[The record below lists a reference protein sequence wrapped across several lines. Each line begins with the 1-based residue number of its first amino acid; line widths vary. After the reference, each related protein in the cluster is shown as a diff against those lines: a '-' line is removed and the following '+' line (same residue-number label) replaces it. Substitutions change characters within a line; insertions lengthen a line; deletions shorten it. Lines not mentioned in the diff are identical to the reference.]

1 MKTISNEQKAKQ
13 TYPYYEDMNDIELV
27 QANAHRIG
35 FIAGCEWKDEQRK
48 EDFKRLRAHYQAW
61 ADEQINEHR
70 AMLANQNEPNSEL
83 FKQWDK
89 ATDENIKLRKIIKEL
104 VEEAYDIVKNLPEN
118 DERLARFKINNILI
132 ENHI

>member
-1 MKTISNEQKAKQ
+1 MEIQDNVSKAKDITKCLWFPQ
-13 TYPYYEDMNDIELV
+13 KCTEEDIQNMLMEMA
-27 QANAHRIG
+27 Q
-35 FIAGCEWKDEQRK
+35 WKDEQRK

>member
-1 MKTISNEQKAKQ
+1 METISNEQKAREIAEYLNQ
-13 TYPYYEDMNDIELV
+13 PNGSNSLLECY
-27 QANAHRIG
+27 QAAM
-35 FIAGCEWKDEQRK
+35 AMAQWKDEQLK

-89 ATDENIKLRKIIKEL
+89 ATNENIKLRKVIKEL

-118 DERLARFKINNILI
+118 EERLARFKINNILL